1 MKQNVRRSFS
11 PRQSWIATIVEMP
24 TQARSQHTRRRILDA
39 TLRLMVERG
48 PGAVSHRAVCETAGV
63 SLGAITYHFGSKAD
77 LLEHVHREHLSG
89 VRDRAGSAMRGRARG
104 KAAAL
109 RRYVE
114 RDLAEGRD
122 GTLAALELA
131 LACARDPSLRRRLRP
146 QRSGSTG
153 FAVAMLREL
162 GSREPELDARLLI
175 AALTGLKLE
184 WLAEGERSAFA
195 RRLPALVE
203 RLAEVLLP

>member
-1 MKQNVRRSFS
+1 MAK
-11 PRQSWIATIVEMP
+11 
-24 TQARSQHTRRRILDA
+24 QARSDRTRRRILDA

-48 PGAVSHRAVCETAGV
+48 PGSVSHRAVSEAAGV

-77 LLEHVHREHLSG
+77 LLEHVHREHLSA
-89 VRDRAGSAMRGRARG
+89 VHERAHAAMRGEQRG

-131 LACARDPSLRRRLRP
+131 LGCARDPSLRRRLQP
-146 QRSGSTG
+146 QRSGSTE
-153 FAVAMLREL
+153 FAIAMFREL
-162 GSREPELDARLLI
+162 GSRNPEIDARLLI

-195 RRLPALVE
+195 RRIPALVE
-203 RLAEVLLP
+203 RLAEMLLP